1 VVAALAGC
9 GSGDGCAASSV
20 LSARSRRLQT
30 APDLAGTGPLT
41 RSTYHG
47 SGTLVTNGWI
57 AQDPQLAGYNGI
69 AAYLPSKKLSFVAF
83 TTLGPNTDPVVAATA
98 VFRTVAHALT
108 PENIPAF
115 SVLPRGTS
123 GNQ

>member
-1 VVAALAGC
+1 VTSTV
-9 GSGDGCAASSV
+9 GDLGRWVRGYGSV
-20 LSARSRRLQT
+20 LAPRSRRLQT
-30 APDLAGTGPLT
+30 APDLAGKGPLT
-41 RSTYHG
+41 RSTYYG
-47 SGTLVTNGWI
+47 FGTLVTNGWI
-57 AQDPQLAGYNGI
+57 AQNPQLAGYNGI

-83 TTLGPNTDPVVAATA
+83 TTLGPTTNPVVAAATA
-98 VFRTVAHALT
+98 VFRKVAHALT